1 MGDFN
6 IDIKNKGAGFEKL
19 NEICDTF
26 NLMNLIKSETCYT
39 RNYKFLIE
47 LVFTITPSFFQKSHV
62 TKTRLSNYH
71 KVITTFFK
79 SQFSKAKPKVIKYRK
94 YKNFDENN
102 FLNDLNNI
110 NVRLDK
116 EKPDQYYNL
125 LTN

>member
-1 MGDFN
+1 M
-6 IDIKNKGAGFEKL
+6 
-19 NEICDTF
+19 CDTF

-47 LVFTITPSFFQKSHV
+47 LVFTITPSFFQKSLV
-62 TKTRLSNYH
+62 TNTRLSNYH

-79 SQFSKAKPKVIKYRK
+79 SQFSKANPKVIKYRK
-94 YKNFDENN
+94 FKNFDKYN